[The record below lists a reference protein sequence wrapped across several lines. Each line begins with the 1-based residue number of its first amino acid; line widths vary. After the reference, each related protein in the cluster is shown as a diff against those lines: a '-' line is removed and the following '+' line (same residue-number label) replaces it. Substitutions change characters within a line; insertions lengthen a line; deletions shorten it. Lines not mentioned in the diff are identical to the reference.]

1 MAFNFKLIQMAIG
14 IMYAF
19 ISAVLLGLYALP
31 SKYAKNYAWEN
42 TWGGFFFF
50 GMIVIPLI
58 TTFLL
63 VNNLNGIYSNTPT
76 WVFFAMF
83 GLSFCWGIGNILWG
97 FSISSIGM
105 SLAFSLFLGVIT
117 SIDTILPLILVPE
130 GQQSVIGTDIGN
142 IMLTG
147 IFVIVFGIALN
158 GYAGILR
165 DKSKKSDSQTGI
177 DSKVMKK
184 GILLCVLGAICAA
197 GFNLSYHV
205 GNNLGKIGHIA
216 ETEYGNEPWIA
227 RLAVLLPIFMGAALS
242 TMTYFVYTITKRKT
256 WRNYKGKG
264 ALLGLVLI
272 LAMAVFHDSALVI
285 YGLAAYKLGELGTSV
300 GFAIL
305 ETGAIMVANVNGILT
320 KEWKGAS
327 KKSVTFLVISL
338 SILILGVM
346 IIAKGNYMKI
356 EKDAA
361 KIAASSIVK

>member
-1 MAFNFKLIQMAIG
+1 MAIG

-19 ISAVLLGLYALP
+19 LSALLLGLYALP

-58 TTFLL
+58 TTFLMVDDL
-63 VNNLNGIYSNTPT
+63 WGIYRNIPS

-83 GLSFCWGIGNILWG
+83 GLSFCWGIGNMLWG

-117 SIDTILPLILVPE
+117 SIDTVLPLILVPE
-130 GQQSVIGTDIGN
+130 GSESVIGTDVGN
-142 IMLTG
+142 VMLLG
-147 IFVIVFGIALN
+147 IFVIVSGIALN

-165 DKSKKSDSQTGI
+165 DKRKNLGGGI
-177 DSKVMKK
+177 KNDPKVMKK

-205 GNNLGKIGHIA
+205 GNNLGKIGDVA
-216 ETEYGNEPWIA
+216 ELQYGNEPWIA

-242 TMTYFVYTITKRKT
+242 TMTYFIYTITKRKT
-256 WRNYKGKG
+256 WGNYTGKG
-264 ALLGLVLI
+264 AFFGLLLI
-272 LAMAVFHDSALVI
+272 LAMAVFHDAALVI
-285 YGLAAYKLGELGTSV
+285 YGLGAYKLGELGTSV

-305 ETGAIMVANVNGILT
+305 ETGAIMIANINGILT

-327 KKSVTFLVISL
+327 KKSVTFLAVSL
-338 SILILGVM
+338 SVLIIGVL
-346 IIAKGNYMKI
+346 IIAEGNYMKI

-361 KIAASSIVK
+361 KVAEIVQVVKVD